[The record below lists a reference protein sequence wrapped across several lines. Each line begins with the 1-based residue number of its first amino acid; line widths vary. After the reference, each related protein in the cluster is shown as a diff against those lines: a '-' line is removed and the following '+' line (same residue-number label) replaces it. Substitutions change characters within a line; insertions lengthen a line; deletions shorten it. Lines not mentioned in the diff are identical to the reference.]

1 MRAKDMSRPRV
12 LWALELADVLTN
24 MSPGWAQI
32 TSEILK
38 GTASELNINL
48 QKFGLV
54 RTLLLYTVY
63 LQAHLIVRRIRKHVL
78 PERGDAE
85 PSGRDTSEEAL
96 VIKASY
102 TANLNM
108 IAVAVS

>member
-1 MRAKDMSRPRV
+1 MSLHRDVWR
-12 LWALELADVLTN
+12 LESVHIGISCMG
-24 MSPGWAQI
+24 MSFGWAKS

-48 QKFGLV
+48 RELGVV
-54 RTLLLYTVY
+54 RALLLYTVY

-85 PSGRDTSEEAL
+85 PSGRDTSEEDREGRGFFSFGL
-96 VIKASY
+96 
-102 TANLNM
+102 
-108 IAVAVS
+108 